1 MTTPGD
7 DVRISSRHGLGR
19 IVLDR
24 EEAINAL
31 SEGMIVRVREALEAW
46 RRDPD
51 VELVLLTG
59 EGERGLSAGGD
70 VRALHGRITAGDT
83 DSVKRYFREEYAM
96 NALIG
101 SFPKP
106 IISVMHGVTMGGGIG
121 IAAHAGTRIVTGTS
135 RLAMPETRIGFTPD
149 VGGSWLLA
157 RTPGRL
163 GEYFALTG
171 EVMGAHDAIYCDFA
185 DYLVPSANI
194 RDVVHAFETRADPQT
209 PAELVLLFDE
219 TPYPS
224 RLVDDRAWIDDA
236 FAAPTVEAIVGRLR
250 AIGGEGPMSAVEAL
264 QTRSPL
270 ALKVTLEAVRRAR
283 ELPTLR
289 DALEQEYGLVTWFVE
304 TQPDMLEGIRAQLI
318 DKDLAPKWS
327 PKSLAAVPQSLVA
340 EAFAHRPEPALW

>member
-1 MTTPGD
+1 MTAPAD
-7 DVRISSRHGLGR
+7 DVRTSSKHGLGR
-19 IVLDR
+19 VVLDR

-59 EGERGLSAGGD
+59 EGQRGLSAGGD
-70 VRALHGRITAGDT
+70 VRALHRLITSGDT
-83 DSVKRYFREEYAM
+83 ASVGRYFREEYAM

-101 SFPKP
+101 EYQKP

-121 IAAHAGTRIVTGTS
+121 IAAHAGTRIVTETS

-163 GEYFALTG
+163 GEYFALTSDI
-171 EVMGAHDAIYCDFA
+171 MGAHDAIYCGLA
-185 DYLVPSANI
+185 DYLVPSANVP
-194 RDVVHAFETRADPQT
+194 DVVHAFETRADPQT

-224 RLVDDRAWIDDA
+224 RLAEDRAWIDDA
-236 FAAPTVEAIVGRLR
+236 FAAPTVEAIIGRLR
-250 AIGGEGPMSAVEAL
+250 AIGGPGPEAAVEAL
-264 QTRSPL
+264 QARAPL
-270 ALKVTLEAVRRAR
+270 ALKVTLEAIRRAR
-283 ELPTLR
+283 EQPTLR
-289 DALEQEYGLVTWFVE
+289 AALEQEYGLVMWFVE
-304 TQPDMLEGIRAQLI
+304 TQPDMVEGIRAQLI
-318 DKDLAPKWS
+318 DKDLSPVWS
-327 PKSLAAVPQSLVA
+327 PKSLAAVPQALVA